1 MIKTSDKVF
10 FKKNGWC
17 VIKNFFSKKELE
29 KAKKEIFQFFKK
41 NINNYSGRDINFV
54 GTEKKFSKL
63 NSFHKLEEC
72 DYFKTL
78 SQKKKILLIPKYLLS
93 SKKLSLRAC
102 ELFAKPSKIGL
113 AAPVHQDNYYWCIK
127 NHKALTMW
135 ISLNKV
141 SKKNG
146 GGFYFNGSH
155 NHGIFDHV
163 PSYKK
168 GSSQKVKNLGL
179 MKKKFIIETPRL
191 SPGDCLVHHCLTVH
205 GSNRNNSKFSRKGF
219 TFQFKDFKSKIDQK
233 QKKIYEK
240 SLYKQLKEKRN

>member
-29 KAKKEIFQFFKK
+29 KAKKKIFQFFKK

-146 GGFYFNGSH
+146 GVFYFNGSH

-168 GSSQKVKNLGL
+168 GSSQKVANRNFL
-179 MKKKFIIETPRL
+179 KKFKMSYPKLEA
-191 SPGDCLVHHCLTVH
+191 GDVLIHHSLVVH
-205 GSNRNNSKFSRKGF
+205 GSSKNISNNSRRGW
-219 TFQFKDFKSKIDQK
+219 TIQFKDKNANYDLEHIKN
-233 QKKIYEK
+233 YEK
-240 SLYKQLKEKRN
+240 SLNKQIKLRL

>member
-146 GGFYFNGSH
+146 GVFYFNGSH

-168 GSSQKVKNLGL
+168 GSSQKVANRNFL
-179 MKKKFIIETPRL
+179 KKFKMSYPKLEA
-191 SPGDCLVHHCLTVH
+191 GDVLIHHSLVVH
-205 GSNRNNSKFSRKGF
+205 GSSKNISNNSRRGW
-219 TFQFKDFKSKIDQK
+219 TIQFKDKNANYDLEHIKN
-233 QKKIYEK
+233 YEK
-240 SLYKQLKEKRN
+240 SLNKQIKLRL